1 MLLRMKL
8 MKPKDVV
15 RMVFFLVQDF
25 DSNFYLRYFGFVH
38 FSMQALNLVKV
49 TVKDF
54 IDNGPTDSELEAAKS
69 NLIGGFPLRLE
80 SNKKISWLNPQ
91 AGLPG

>member
-38 FSMQALNLVKV
+38 FSMHLNYPASGCCLAGFSGYSLVFSKLY
-49 TVKDF
+49 
-54 IDNGPTDSELEAAKS
+54 SY
-69 NLIGGFPLRLE
+69 LE